1 MTRAQRLTE
10 LLDRLVET
18 GELDVEAAAAHFQV
32 SAATIRRDLDH
43 LAAQQLL
50 TRTHGGAVPNSTSY
64 DLPMRYKAASQSD
77 TKMRLAQKAVEL
89 LWPGCTV
96 ALNGGTTTLEIAR
109 AIPGASVLRNGVT
122 VVTNALNIAA
132 ELTVRPFIKIVVCGG
147 VARPQSYELVGSLA
161 SDTLSQ
167 LTPDVCFLGATGVD
181 PVAGI
186 TTIDE
191 AESAINRVMVQQAKK
206 TIVVSDST
214 KLGEVGFTR
223 ICHVSEVDAILT
235 DSDADPAM
243 ITALTALGVEVII
256 A

>member
-1 MTRAQRLTE
+1 MTRAQRLSE
-10 LLDRLVET
+10 LLDRLVEA
-18 GELDVEAAAAHFQV
+18 GELDVEAAAGHFHV

-77 TKMRLAQKAVEL
+77 TKMRLAQKAVDL

-132 ELTVRPFIKIVVCGG
+132 ELTVRPYIKIVVCGG

-181 PVAGI
+181 PTAGI
-186 TTIDE
+186 TTVDE

-235 DSDADPAM
+235 DSGADPEM
-243 ITALTALGVEVII
+243 IAALTALGAEVII